1 MKYCQNHLKYRL
13 IKKELYCYRY
23 NSKKGENKMSRMKKV
38 DLNCDLG
45 ESFGNYKLGMDE
57 QILPLITSANIA
69 CGFHASDPVVMSR
82 TVKMAAESGVAA
94 GAHPGY
100 QDLVGFGRRNMNV
113 APAEVTD
120 IVMYQIGALEAF
132 CRANGIAMQHV
143 KPHGAM
149 YNMAEKDD
157 KLAEAICRGIKAV
170 NPELILLG
178 PGSGKMVKAAK
189 ALGLKTA
196 GEVFA
201 DRAYMEDGTLVPRSQ
216 EGAMI
221 TDEEEAVARVL
232 EMVQKGTVTAITG
245 KKIAVQAD
253 SICVHGDGQ
262 KALLFVQKIRSE
274 LEKAGVVIVPMK
286 EVIVGES

>member
-1 MKYCQNHLKYRL
+1 
-13 IKKELYCYRY
+13 
-23 NSKKGENKMSRMKKV
+23 MKKV

-149 YNMAEKDD
+149 YNQGCES
-157 KLAEAICRGIKAV
+157 
-170 NPELILLG
+170 
-178 PGSGKMVKAAK
+178 GSHSSGTRKRQN
-189 ALGLKTA
+189 
-196 GEVFA
+196 GE
-201 DRAYMEDGTLVPRSQ
+201 SC
-216 EGAMI
+216 
-221 TDEEEAVARVL
+221 
-232 EMVQKGTVTAITG
+232 KGTGAE
-245 KKIAVQAD
+245 D
-253 SICVHGDGQ
+253 C
-262 KALLFVQKIRSE
+262 R
-274 LEKAGVVIVPMK
+274 
-286 EVIVGES
+286 